1 MEMVQDLDPL
11 ALPKYSG
18 IQFDCSRGKQVC
30 TTNRPGPD
38 AWTAL
43 LKALTDD
50 FPLNTRHTYL
60 LIDMHDFQLD
70 TSLGQG
76 FVKFNATTFSGKVQV
91 LDQGRLRAPFL
102 GLKLRST
109 NQPGVAKLR
118 SKA

>member
-60 LIDMHDFQLD
+60 FIDMHNVQLD
-70 TSLGQG
+70 TSRSR
-76 FVKFNATTFSGKVQV
+76 FREVQSM
-91 LDQGRLRAPFL
+91 LPHFL
-102 GLKLRST
+102 GRHRRLT
-109 NQPGVAKLR
+109 NAAFVHY
-118 SKA
+118 S